1 VAFANALPVLYGL
14 SAAATWGAADFA
26 GGVAAKRANEFKVV
40 LVAHASSL
48 IFVAAMA
55 LISREAIP
63 PLSAHV
69 WGAISGIAG
78 GAGVACLY
86 RALAIGKMGTVAPVT
101 GLLTAAL
108 PVIVGGIQQGRPR
121 ILQICGFCLALAAIV
136 LIAKPDEFHGKPK
149 GVGLAVI
156 AGLCFGLF
164 IVFLRQAGTVSIFW
178 PLVSSRIASTALMI
192 LIVLTLRSAGKED
205 SAAWPFVTAIV
216 CGVLDSIGNLML
228 VLATRSGR
236 LDVAAVLS
244 SLYPAATVI
253 LAFIILKERVSR
265 IQNVGIVAALAA
277 VPMIAG

>member
-1 VAFANALPVLYGL
+1 MAFANALPVLYGL

-48 IFVAAMA
+48 IFVTAMA
-55 LISREAIP
+55 WFSREPIP
-63 PLSAHV
+63 PFSAHL
-69 WGAISGIAG
+69 WGGLSGIAG

-86 RALAIGKMGTVAPVT
+86 RALAIAKMGTVAPIT

-108 PVIVGGIQQGRPR
+108 PVIVGGITQGRPR
-121 ILQICGFCLALAAIV
+121 TVQIFGFCMALLAIV

-149 GVGLAVI
+149 GLGLAMT

-178 PLVSSRIASTALMI
+178 PLVSSRVASTVLM
-192 LIVLTLRSAGKED
+192 LAIVLALPGARKAGT
-205 SAAWPFVTAIV
+205 STMPIVTAVV
-216 CGVLDSIGNLML
+216 CGVLDSIGNLLL

-253 LAFIILKERVSR
+253 LAYVILKERVSR